1 MAAKPSTPD
10 EITCWVCLA
19 GSGGSDNPGT
29 GKGCGP
35 LLRDCA
41 CRGSSAG
48 YAHVKCLIR
57 AAAAETEASF
67 LKTTAPNPIRTL
79 AGRRNEPNPWAEC
92 PTCRCPYEGKTQG
105 ELASCLWR
113 RYEDSCSRT
122 SNGDNKEKKRPI
134 PSSFK
139 KLVLWTV
146 AKAKAASGELEEAI
160 RFCERLLEME
170 KEEQEIYS
178 ERRCTALEH
187 SVVTQEVE
195 ALCIIGECY
204 LDLDNFSLARS
215 SLMEAANLAKTSGG
229 EEYARTLRLLSSVKL
244 AVGEASEAL
253 RCIELAVD
261 IMRNIPRCERWNEL
275 EFLRC
280 MWVSGVAHCAAE
292 LPDRGLNELNDAL
305 VGAELS
311 LGEHYSLVRRW
322 RSGIHQYR
330 SLYNGGGSETK
341 EAHDICCGKGG
352 DADLGTTMTRDC
364 EPAQ

>member
-1 MAAKPSTPD
+1 M
-10 EITCWVCLA
+10 
-19 GSGGSDNPGT
+19 
-29 GKGCGP
+29 
-35 LLRDCA
+35 
-41 CRGSSAG
+41 
-48 YAHVKCLIR
+48 
-57 AAAAETEASF
+57 
-67 LKTTAPNPIRTL
+67 KTTAPSPIRTL
-79 AGRRNEPNPWAEC
+79 EGRRKEPNPWAEC
-92 PTCRCPYEGKTQG
+92 PTCKCPYEGKTQG

-113 RYEDSCSRT
+113 RYGDAC
-122 SNGDNKEKKRPI
+122 NGDNKEKKRRI
-134 PSSFK
+134 PSSLQ

-146 AKAKAASGELEEAI
+146 AKAKATSGELKEAI
-160 RFCERLLEME
+160 RFCERLLEIE

-204 LDLDNFSLARS
+204 LDLGNFSLARS
-215 SLMEAANLAKTSGG
+215 SLVEASDLAKTSGG
-229 EEYARTLRLLSSVKL
+229 EEYARTLRLLSSAKL
-244 AVGEASEAL
+244 AVGESSEAL
-253 RCIELAVD
+253 HCIGLSVD
-261 IMRNIPRCERWNEL
+261 IMRNIPRYERWNEL

-280 MWVSGVAHCAAE
+280 MWVSGVVHCAAGR
-292 LPDRGLNELNDAL
+292 PARGLNELNDAL

-322 RSGIHQYR
+322 RSDIQQYR

-352 DADLGTTMTRDC
+352 DVDLSTSMTRDC